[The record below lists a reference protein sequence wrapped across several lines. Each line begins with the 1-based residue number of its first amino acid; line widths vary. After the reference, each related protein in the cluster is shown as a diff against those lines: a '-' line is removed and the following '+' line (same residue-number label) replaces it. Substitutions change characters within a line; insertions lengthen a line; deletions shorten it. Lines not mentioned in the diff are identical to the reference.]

1 MPIGFFQTIQDSPT
15 FHRFTFGVSAMPIWA
30 RAILL
35 IPLLPG
41 ILLVSLSLLAV
52 IVSLIALLLL
62 TAPVYLL
69 LKWIT
74 GVKAT
79 PATGFTSR
87 GAKRVEAK
95 VTDA

>member
-1 MPIGFFQTIQDSPT
+1 MPIGFFHTVSESPT
-15 FHRFTFGVSAMPIWA
+15 FHRFTFGVSAMPVWA

-35 IPLLPG
+35 IPMVPG
-41 ILLVSLSLLAV
+41 ILLVCLSLLAV
-52 IVSLIALLLL
+52 IGSLIALLLL

-79 PATGFTSR
+79 PPTGFTSR